1 MTKIY
6 YNDPETTKHPRSAVG
21 FIVQDARDNGIK
33 FQKKKES
40 DGRDLKSM
48 KLLQLSLHSR

>member
-6 YNDPETTKHPRSAVG
+6 YNDRETTTHPRSAVG
-21 FIVQDARDNGIK
+21 SIVQDARDNGIK

-48 KLLQLSLHSR
+48 KLLQ